1 MKLSLKTLVTAI
13 SLPVLMTACASN
25 GDNVKE
31 ITAQDLQHH
40 NWELVQVDGKNIV
53 LDEHQKAARLEI
65 GENLTANGNAGC
77 NNFFGQAEL
86 KNNQLRIEKM
96 GMTMKMCMED
106 QMKIENAMTQT
117 LSNWSDITLTKDG
130 LVLKSA
136 DHELTFTLRD
146 WGGAQ
151 PRNSI

>member
-25 GDNVKE
+25 GDDVKE

-53 LDEHQKAARLEI
+53 LDENQKAARLEI

-86 KNNQLRIEKM
+86 KNKPTTHRKN
-96 GMTMKMCMED
+96 GH
-106 QMKIENAMTQT
+106 
-117 LSNWSDITLTKDG
+117 
-130 LVLKSA
+130 
-136 DHELTFTLRD
+136 DHEDVYGRANEDRKCNDTNT
-146 WGGAQ
+146 
-151 PRNSI
+151 I

>member
-1 MKLSLKTLVTAI
+1 MKLSLKTLVAAI

-40 NWELVQVDGKNIV
+40 NWELVKIDGKNIE
-53 LDEHQKAARLEI
+53 LTERQKAPRLEI

-96 GMTMKMCMED
+96 GMTMKMCIGNIMNVE
-106 QMKIENAMTQT
+106 QVMSAT
-117 LSNWSDITLTKDG
+117 LSDWSDITLTKDG
-130 LVLKSA
+130 LVLKNSE
-136 DHELTFTLRD
+136 HELTFTLRD
-146 WGGAQ
+146 WM
-151 PRNSI
+151 N

>member
-25 GDNVKE
+25 GDDVKE

-53 LDEHQKAARLEI
+53 LDENQKAARLEI

-96 GMTMKMCMED
+96 GMTMKMCMEE

-130 LVLKSA
+130 LVLKNA

-146 WGGAQ
+146 WV
-151 PRNSI
+151 

>member
-25 GDNVKE
+25 GDDVKK

-53 LDEHQKAARLEI
+53 LDENQKAARLEI

-130 LVLKSA
+130 LVLKNA

-146 WGGAQ
+146 WV
-151 PRNSI
+151 N

>member
-40 NWELVQVDGKNIV
+40 NWELVQIDGKNIE
-53 LDEHQKAARLEI
+53 LKDRQQAPRLEI

-96 GMTMKMCMED
+96 GMTMKMCMDD
-106 QMKIENAMTQT
+106 QMKIEQAMSET
-117 LSNWSDITLTKDG
+117 LTEWSDITLTKEG
-130 LVLKSA
+130 LMLKND
-136 DHELTFTLRD
+136 DHELTFQLRD
-146 WGGAQ
+146 WV
-151 PRNSI
+151 N

>member
-25 GDNVKE
+25 GDDVKE
-31 ITAQDLQHH
+31 ITTQDLQHH
-40 NWELVQVDGKNIV
+40 NWNLFKLMAKISFT
-53 LDEHQKAARLEI
+53 EHQKAARLEI

-86 KNNQLRIEKM
+86 KNNQLRIEKN

-146 WGGAQ
+146 WV
-151 PRNSI
+151 N

>member
-1 MKLSLKTLVTAI
+1 MKLSLKTLVAAI

-40 NWELVQVDGKNIV
+40 NWQLVQIDGKNI
-53 LDEHQKAARLEI
+53 AAEERQAPRLEI

-86 KNNQLRIEKM
+86 KDNQLRIEKM

-106 QMKIENAMTQT
+106 QMKIEKVMSDT
-117 LSNWSDITLTKDG
+117 LSDWSDITLTNEG
-130 LVLKSA
+130 LVLKNA
-136 DHELTFTLRD
+136 DHELTFELRD
-146 WGGAQ
+146 WV
-151 PRNSI
+151 N

>member
-25 GDNVKE
+25 GDDVKE

-146 WGGAQ
+146 WV
-151 PRNSI
+151 N

>member
-25 GDNVKE
+25 GDDVKE

-96 GMTMKMCMED
+96 GMTMKMCMEE

-117 LSNWSDITLTKDG
+117 LSNWSDITLTTDG

-146 WGGAQ
+146 WV
-151 PRNSI
+151 N

>member
-1 MKLSLKTLVTAI
+1 MKLSLKTLVAAI

-40 NWELVQVDGKNIV
+40 NWQFVQIDGNNIELK
-53 LDEHQKAARLEI
+53 ERQKAPRLEI

-77 NNFFGQAEL
+77 NNFFGQVEL
-86 KNNQLRIEKM
+86 KDNQLRIEKM

-106 QMKIENAMTQT
+106 QMKIEKVMSES
-117 LSNWSDITLTKDG
+117 LSDWNDITLTNKG
-130 LVLKSA
+130 LVLKNTN
-136 DHELTFTLRD
+136 HELTFELRD
-146 WGGAQ
+146 WV
-151 PRNSI
+151 N

>member
-13 SLPVLMTACASN
+13 PLPVLMTACASN
-25 GDNVKE
+25 GDDVKE

-117 LSNWSDITLTKDG
+117 LSNWSDITLTTDG

-146 WGGAQ
+146 WV
-151 PRNSI
+151 N

>member
-1 MKLSLKTLVTAI
+1 MKLSLKTLVAAI

-40 NWELVQVDGKNIV
+40 NWQLVQIDGKNI
-53 LDEHQKAARLEI
+53 AAEERQAPRLEI

-86 KNNQLRIEKM
+86 KDNQLRIEKM

-106 QMKIENAMTQT
+106 QMKIEKVMSET
-117 LSNWSDITLTKDG
+117 LSDWSDITLTNAG
-130 LVLKSA
+130 LVLKNA
-136 DHELTFTLRD
+136 DHELTFKLRD
-146 WGGAQ
+146 WV
-151 PRNSI
+151 N

>member
-13 SLPVLMTACASN
+13 SLPVLMTACANN
-25 GDNVKE
+25 GDDVKE

-53 LDEHQKAARLEI
+53 LDENQKAARLEI

-130 LVLKSA
+130 LVLKNA

-146 WGGAQ
+146 WV
-151 PRNSI
+151 N

>member
-1 MKLSLKTLVTAI
+1 MKLSPKTLVTAI

-40 NWELVQVDGKNIV
+40 NWELVQIDGKNIE
-53 LDEHQKAARLEI
+53 LKERQQAPRLEI

-96 GMTMKMCMED
+96 GMTMKMCMDD
-106 QMKIENAMTQT
+106 QMKIEQAMSET
-117 LSNWSDITLTKDG
+117 LTEWSDITLTKEG
-130 LVLKSA
+130 LMLKND
-136 DHELTFTLRD
+136 DHELTFQLRD
-146 WGGAQ
+146 WV
-151 PRNSI
+151 N

>member
-25 GDNVKE
+25 GDDVKE

-53 LDEHQKAARLEI
+53 LDENQKAARLEI

-106 QMKIENAMTQT
+106 QMKIENSMTQT

-130 LVLKSA
+130 LVLKNA

-146 WGGAQ
+146 WV
-151 PRNSI
+151 N

>member
-40 NWELVQVDGKNIV
+40 NWELVQIDGKNIE
-53 LDEHQKAARLEI
+53 LKERQQAPRLEI

-96 GMTMKMCMED
+96 GMTMKMCMDD
-106 QMKIENAMTQT
+106 QMKIEQAMSET
-117 LSNWSDITLTKDG
+117 LTEWSDITLTKER
-130 LVLKSA
+130 LMLKND
-136 DHELTFTLRD
+136 DHELTFQLRD
-146 WGGAQ
+146 WV
-151 PRNSI
+151 N

>member
-106 QMKIENAMTQT
+106 QMKVENAMTQT

-136 DHELTFTLRD
+136 DHELKFTLRD
-146 WGGAQ
+146 WV
-151 PRNSI
+151 N

>member
-146 WGGAQ
+146 WL
-151 PRNSI
+151 N

>member
-1 MKLSLKTLVTAI
+1 MKLSLKTLVAAI

-40 NWELVQVDGKNIV
+40 NWQLVQIDGKNI
-53 LDEHQKAARLEI
+53 AAEERQAPRLEI

-86 KNNQLRIEKM
+86 KDNQLRIEKM

-106 QMKIENAMTQT
+106 QMKIEKVMSET
-117 LSNWSDITLTKDG
+117 LSDWSDITLTNEG
-130 LVLKSA
+130 LVLINA
-136 DHELTFTLRD
+136 DHELTFELRD
-146 WGGAQ
+146 WV
-151 PRNSI
+151 N

>member
-1 MKLSLKTLVTAI
+1 MKLSLKTLVAAI
-13 SLPVLMTACASN
+13 SLPVLMTACASK

-40 NWELVQVDGKNIV
+40 NWQLVQIDGKNI
-53 LDEHQKAARLEI
+53 AAEERQAPRLEI

-86 KNNQLRIEKM
+86 KDNQLRIEKM

-106 QMKIENAMTQT
+106 QMKIEKVMSET
-117 LSNWSDITLTKDG
+117 LSDWSDITLTNEG
-130 LVLKSA
+130 LVLKNA
-136 DHELTFTLRD
+136 DHELTFELRD
-146 WGGAQ
+146 WV
-151 PRNSI
+151 N

>member
-1 MKLSLKTLVTAI
+1 MKLSLKTLVAAI
-13 SLPVLMTACASN
+13 SLPVLMTACTSN

-40 NWELVQVDGKNIV
+40 NWELVQVDGNKIE
-53 LDEHQKAARLEI
+53 LTERQKAPRLEI

-96 GMTMKMCMED
+96 GMTMKMCIGDIMN
-106 QMKIENAMTQT
+106 IEKAMSAT
-117 LSNWSDITLTKDG
+117 LSDWSDITLTKDG
-130 LVLKSA
+130 LVLKNA
-136 DHELTFTLRD
+136 EHELTFTLRD
-146 WGGAQ
+146 WV
-151 PRNSI
+151 N

>member
-25 GDNVKE
+25 GDDVKE

-53 LDEHQKAARLEI
+53 LDENQKAARLEF

-130 LVLKSA
+130 LVLKNA
-136 DHELTFTLRD
+136 D
-146 WGGAQ
+146 
-151 PRNSI
+151 